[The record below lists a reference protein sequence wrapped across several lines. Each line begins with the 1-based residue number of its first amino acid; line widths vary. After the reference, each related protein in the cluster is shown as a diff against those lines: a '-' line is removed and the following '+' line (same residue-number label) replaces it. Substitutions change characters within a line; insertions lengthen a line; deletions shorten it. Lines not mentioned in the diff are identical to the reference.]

1 MTKLNAHG
9 QPRRPR
15 RCQLSVPGSN
25 PRMIQKAVDSDVD
38 HVFLDLEDA
47 CAPNQKVSARD
58 NIVDA
63 LNELNWGTTVRCVR
77 INDTGTQW
85 CHDDVITVVE
95 KAGNNLDCIMLTK
108 PYDAADVLFV
118 DKLLTQLELKLG
130 LNTKIGL
137 ELLIEETLGL
147 QNVES
152 IAASTPRL
160 EAMIFGM
167 GDYSASQGLDFDAM
181 FGPDYKYPGDV
192 FHYAKFRVAMAAR
205 ARGIDA
211 IDGPF
216 GNIHNTDAYRESC
229 LQARAL
235 GMVGKWALHPK
246 QIPHAQELFT
256 PASAKVAKAR
266 KMTDAYR
273 EAEAR
278 GEGAVMIDGEFADA
292 ATVRHYAN
300 TLDLAELYGI

>member
-1 MTKLNAHG
+1 MKKLNAHG

-25 PRMIQKAVDSDVD
+25 PRMIQKAADSDVD

-63 LNELNWGTTVRCVR
+63 LNELNWGATVRCVR

-95 KAGNNLDCIMLTK
+95 KAGNNIDCIMLTK

-152 IAASTPRL
+152 IATSTPRL

-256 PASAKVAKAR
+256 PVSAKVAKAR

>member
-1 MTKLNAHG
+1 MTKLNIHG
-9 QPRRPR
+9 QPRRTR

-25 PRMIQKAVDSDVD
+25 TKMIQKAAASAVD

-47 CAPNQKVSARD
+47 CAPNQKVGARD

-63 LNELNWGTTVRCVR
+63 LNELDWGNTVRCVR

-95 KAGNNLDCIMLTK
+95 KAGDNLDCIMLTK
-108 PYDAADVLFV
+108 PFDASDVQFV

-130 LNTKIGL
+130 MKKKIGL
-137 ELLIEETLGL
+137 ELLIEEALGM

-167 GDYSASQGLDFDAM
+167 GDYSASQGLEFDAIY
-181 FGPDYKYPGDV
+181 GPDYKYPGDV

-216 GNIHNTDAYRESC
+216 ANIRNTDAYRDSC
-229 LQARAL
+229 QQARAL
-235 GMVGKWALHPK
+235 GMVGKWALHPV
-246 QIPHAQELFT
+246 QIEHAQDVFT
-256 PASAKVAKAR
+256 PKADKVAKAR
-266 KMTDAYR
+266 KMTEAYR
-273 EAEAR
+273 ESEAK

-292 ATVRHYAN
+292 ATVRLYAN
-300 TLDLAELYGI
+300 ILDLADLYGV

>member
-1 MTKLNAHG
+1 MTRLNRHG
-9 QPRRPR
+9 QPRRHR

-25 PRMIQKAVDSDVD
+25 PKMIQKAADSGVD

-47 CAPNQKVSARD
+47 CAPNQKVAARS

-63 LNELNWGTTVRCVR
+63 LNNLDWGDTVRCVR
-77 INDTGTQW
+77 INDTGTEW

-95 KAGNNLDCIMLTK
+95 QAGERLDTIMLTK
-108 PYDAADVLFV
+108 PFDASDVQFV
-118 DKLLTQLELKLG
+118 DKLLTQLELKLK
-130 LNTKIGL
+130 LDKKIGL

-167 GDYSASQGLDFDAM
+167 GDYSASQGLDFDAIY
-181 FGPDYKYPGDV
+181 GPDYKYPGDV

-216 GNIHNTDAYRESC
+216 ADIRNTRAYRKSC

-235 GMVGKWALHPK
+235 GMVGKWALHPA
-246 QIPHAQELFT
+246 QIEHAQEVFT
-256 PASAKVAKAR
+256 PDPEKIAKAR
-266 KMTDAYR
+266 KMTAAYR
-273 EAEAR
+273 ESEAR

-292 ATVRHYAN
+292 ATARLYAN
-300 TLDLAELYGI
+300 TLDLAELYGL

>member
-1 MTKLNAHG
+1 MTRLNRHG
-9 QPRRPR
+9 QPRRHR

-25 PRMIQKAVDSDVD
+25 TKMIQKAADSGVD

-47 CAPNQKVSARD
+47 CAPNQKVAARS

-63 LNELNWGTTVRCVR
+63 LNNLDWGDTVRCVR
-77 INDTGTQW
+77 INDTGTEW

-95 KAGNNLDCIMLTK
+95 QAGERLDTIMLTK
-108 PYDAADVLFV
+108 PFDASDVQFV
-118 DKLLTQLELKLG
+118 DKLLTQLELKLK
-130 LNTKIGL
+130 LSKKIGL

-167 GDYSASQGLDFDAM
+167 GDYSASQGLDFDAIY
-181 FGPDYKYPGDV
+181 GPDYKYPGDV

-216 GNIHNTDAYRESC
+216 ADIRNTRAYRNSC

-235 GMVGKWALHPK
+235 GMVGKWALHPA
-246 QIPHAQELFT
+246 QIEHAQEVFT
-256 PASAKVAKAR
+256 PDPEKVAKAR
-266 KMTDAYR
+266 KMTAAYR
-273 EAEAR
+273 ESEAR

-292 ATVRHYAN
+292 ATARLYAN
-300 TLDLAELYGI
+300 TLDLAELYGL